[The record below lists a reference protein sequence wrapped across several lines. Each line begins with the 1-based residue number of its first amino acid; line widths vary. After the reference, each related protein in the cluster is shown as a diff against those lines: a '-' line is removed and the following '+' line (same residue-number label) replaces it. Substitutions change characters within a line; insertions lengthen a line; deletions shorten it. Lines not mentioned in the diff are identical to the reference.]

1 MNLDN
6 LIHKNIF
13 SSMKLIFLLDDV
25 LNKILKSSKS
35 DLIDLNLFLQRNNIY
50 TKKVLRYGNLIF
62 V

>member
-1 MNLDN
+1 
-6 LIHKNIF
+6 
-13 SSMKLIFLLDDV
+13 MKLIFLLDYV
-25 LNKILKSSKS
+25 LNKILNSSES

>member
-6 LIHKNIF
+6 LIHKNIS

-25 LNKILKSSKS
+25 LHKILKESES
-35 DLIDLNLFLQRNNIY
+35 DLIDFNHFLQRNDIY
-50 TKKVLRYGNLIF
+50 TKKNLRYGNLIF

>member
-6 LIHKNIF
+6 LIHKNIS

-25 LNKILKSSKS
+25 LNKILNSSET